1 MNDMNTTDIK
11 NIEEAEALKAE
22 HAHHAELNTFG
33 LWIYLMSDLI
43 LFSILFATFVV
54 LGKNVA
60 GGATP
65 QELFHLPFIFT
76 ETMFLLLSSVTF
88 GLAMVA
94 MNNKNKKGVLI
105 GLVITGLFGL
115 GFLGMELYEF
125 YELAAA
131 GHTPDK
137 SGFLTA
143 FFTLVGTHGAHVFFG
158 LIWLVSMIVQV
169 VKKGFSDK
177 VRSRLVRLS
186 LFWHFLDIVWVGVF
200 TFVYLMSLV

>member
-1 MNDMNTTDIK
+1 MNTTDINK
-11 NIEEAEALKAE
+11 IEELEALRVE
-22 HAHHAELNTFG
+22 RQHHAEINTFG

-43 LFSILFATFVV
+43 MFSILFATFVV

-76 ETMFLLLSSVTF
+76 GTMFLLLSSVSF
-88 GLAMVA
+88 GLSLVA
-94 MNNKNKKGVLI
+94 MNNQNKKAVLI
-105 GLVITGLFGL
+105 GLIATGLFGL
-115 GFLGMELYEF
+115 GFLVMELYEF
-125 YELAAA
+125 YELAAS
-131 GHTPDK
+131 GNTPDK

-158 LIWLVSMIVQV
+158 LIWLISMIIQV
-169 VKKGFSDK
+169 AKKGFSDK

-186 LFWHFLDIVWVGVF
+186 IFWHFLDVVWVGVF
-200 TFVYLMSLV
+200 TFVYLMSMI

>member
-1 MNDMNTTDIK
+1 MNTTDIK
-11 NIEEAEALKAE
+11 NIEEAEALEHE
-22 HAHHAELNTFG
+22 HAHQAELTTFG

-60 GGATP
+60 GGPTP

-76 ETMFLLLSSVTF
+76 ETMFLLLSSITF

-94 MNNKNKKGVLI
+94 MNSKNKKGVLI
-105 GLVITGLFGL
+105 GLIFTGLFGL

-158 LIWLVSMIVQV
+158 LIWLISMIIQV
-169 VKKGFSDK
+169 SKKGFTAK
-177 VRSRLVRLS
+177 VRSRLMRLS
-186 LFWHFLDIVWVGVF
+186 LFWHFLDIVWIGVF
-200 TFVYLMSLV
+200 TFVYLMSIL

>member
-1 MNDMNTTDIK
+1 MNTTDINK
-11 NIEEAEALKAE
+11 IEELEALRVE
-22 HAHHAELNTFG
+22 RQHHAEINTFG

-43 LFSILFATFVV
+43 MFSILFATFVV

-88 GLAMVA
+88 GLSMVA
-94 MNNKNKKGVLI
+94 MNNQNKKAVLI
-105 GLVITGLFGL
+105 GLIATGLFGL
-115 GFLGMELYEF
+115 GFLVMELYEF
-125 YELAAA
+125 YELAAS
-131 GHTPDK
+131 GNTPDK

-158 LIWLVSMIVQV
+158 LIWLISMIIQV
-169 VKKGFSDK
+169 AKKGFSDK

-186 LFWHFLDIVWVGVF
+186 IFWHFLDVVWVGVF
-200 TFVYLMSLV
+200 TFVYLMSMI